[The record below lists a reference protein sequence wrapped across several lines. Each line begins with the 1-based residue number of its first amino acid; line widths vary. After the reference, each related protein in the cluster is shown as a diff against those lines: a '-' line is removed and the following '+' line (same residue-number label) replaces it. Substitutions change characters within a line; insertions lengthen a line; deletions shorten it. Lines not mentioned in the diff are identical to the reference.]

1 MKGEAMLSKEQND
14 AYRTFYQSARQNPT
28 LDPKTTLLVH
38 MATAMAIG
46 CYPWVRNYL
55 GVAKAEGI
63 TEKEIGAVQAIVMAV
78 SAGRVNAQLREIREV
93 DEEARK
99 KEMSQITP

>member
-1 MKGEAMLSKEQND
+1 
-14 AYRTFYQSARQNPT
+14 
-28 LDPKTTLLVH
+28 
-38 MATAMAIG
+38 
-46 CYPWVRNYL
+46 
-55 GVAKAEGI
+55 VAKAEGI

-93 DEEARK
+93 GEEARK